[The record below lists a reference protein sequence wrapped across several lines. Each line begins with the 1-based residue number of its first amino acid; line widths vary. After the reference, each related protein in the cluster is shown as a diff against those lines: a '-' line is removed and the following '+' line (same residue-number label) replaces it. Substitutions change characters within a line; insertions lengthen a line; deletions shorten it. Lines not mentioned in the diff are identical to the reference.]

1 MKNLLKKISSWFKKL
16 IKKIVL
22 FNNATKVERLIYLL
36 MIVWVFFGILG
47 IKYESNL
54 TYIAGYYASLSIFIG
69 SYIWGEYK
77 RKSNKTKLLDS
88 GPSSSR
94 EITIYL
100 TLLLWFCLGVY
111 GILKHADF
119 SKLTVYF
126 TALAPFVDSYI
137 IYQTSRKDKKEP
149 TINVEKIKEFVKE
162 IEEKGKNE

>member
-1 MKNLLKKISSWFKKL
+1 MNKKTKNNSRVKKLFKKI
-16 IKKIVL
+16 IL
-22 FNNATKVERLIYLL
+22 FNNATKVQRLIYLL
-36 MIVWVFFGILG
+36 MIVWVFFGIMG

-77 RKSNKTKLLDS
+77 RKSNTSKLFEG
-88 GPSSSR
+88 GPNSTR

-100 TLLLWFCLGVY
+100 TLLLWFCLGMY
-111 GILKHADF
+111 GILNHADF

-137 IYQTSRKDKKEP
+137 IYQTTKKDTKNP
-149 TINVEKIKEFVKE
+149 IDNEKIKDFVKE

>member
-1 MKNLLKKISSWFKKL
+1 MNKKTKNNSRVKKLFKKI
-16 IKKIVL
+16 IL
-22 FNNATKVERLIYLL
+22 FNNATKVQRLIYLL
-36 MIVWVFFGILG
+36 MIVWVFFGIMG

-119 SKLTVYF
+119 SRLSVYF

-137 IYQTSRKDKKEP
+137 IYQTSKKDTKEP
-149 TINVEKIKEFVKE
+149 FDNEKIKEFVKE

>member
-1 MKNLLKKISSWFKKL
+1 MNKKTKNNSRVKKHFKKI
-16 IKKIVL
+16 IL
-22 FNNATKVERLIYLL
+22 FNNATKVQRLTYLL

-54 TYIAGYYASLSIFIG
+54 TYIAGYYASLSIFVG

-77 RKSNKTKLLDS
+77 RKSKKTKLLDS

-119 SKLTVYF
+119 SRLTVYF

-137 IYQTSRKDKKEP
+137 IYQTSKKDTKEP
-149 TINVEKIKEFVKE
+149 FDNEKIKEFVKE

>member
-1 MKNLLKKISSWFKKL
+1 MNKKTKNNNWFKKLLKKIL
-16 IKKIVL
+16 L
-22 FNNATKVERLIYLL
+22 FNNATKVQRLIYLL
-36 MIVWVFFGILG
+36 MIVWVFFGIMG

-77 RKSNKTKLLDS
+77 RKSNASKLLEG
-88 GPSSSR
+88 GPNSTR

-100 TLLLWFCLGVY
+100 TLLLWFCLGMY
-111 GILKHADF
+111 GILNHADF

-137 IYQTSRKDKKEP
+137 IYQTTKKDTKNP
-149 TINVEKIKEFVKE
+149 IDNEKIKDFVKE